1 MPRCAGDAPRAALA
15 HPFSSDA
22 RGVSGVYPERT
33 QARPMAAG
41 EIADR
46 PSGGVAMTTRER
58 IFVDSTGTEWEVFDE
73 GEWNASL
80 ALAFDL
86 PLPGANPGLLFV
98 SSRDMRRLW
107 PRPDGWRDVDD
118 EELEEWCGRAVSL
131 Y

>member
-1 MPRCAGDAPRAALA
+1 MP
-15 HPFSSDA
+15 
-22 RGVSGVYPERT
+22 
-33 QARPMAAG
+33 AG

-46 PSGGVAMTTRER
+46 PSGGVAMTTGER

-86 PLPGANPGLLFV
+86 PVPSANPGLLFV

-107 PRPDGWRDVDD
+107 PRPDGWRDVGDA
-118 EELEEWCGRAVSL
+118 ELEAWCGRARSL